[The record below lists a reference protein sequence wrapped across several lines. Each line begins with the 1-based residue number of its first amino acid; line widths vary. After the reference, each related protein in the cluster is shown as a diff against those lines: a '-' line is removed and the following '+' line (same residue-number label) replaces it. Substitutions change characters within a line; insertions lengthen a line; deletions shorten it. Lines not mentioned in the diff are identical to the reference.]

1 MKLFYC
7 DHYEMPL
14 GEGHRFP
21 VTKYRLLREELMRHG
36 GFVFEP
42 APLASWD
49 DIKAVHEPAYA
60 DAFRAGTLSESSM
73 RRIGFPW
80 SQGLVTRTLASA
92 GGTLAATREAL
103 TTGLG
108 CTLAGGTH
116 HAYSGEGSGFCVFN
130 DIAIAIRR
138 LLPSMKV
145 AVIDLDVHQGDGTA
159 HIFAGEPRVFT
170 VSIHGRNNFPYRKQ
184 QSSLDVPLEDGG
196 DDVDYH
202 RALDS
207 VLTQILRFKPD
218 FLFYQGGVDGLREDK
233 LGKLN
238 LTMAGLA
245 SRDEKIFALA
255 AQLGVP
261 MVVTMGGG
269 YGDPISATV
278 AAHAQTYLAAKDWYR
293 RIAAANSETSKQPHA
308 NQSPFLV

>member
-7 DHYEMPL
+7 DHYHMPL

-21 VTKYRLLREELMRHG
+21 VTKYRLLRDKLAQHG

-42 APLASWD
+42 AVLASLD
-49 DIKAVHEPAYA
+49 EIKAVHDPAYV
-60 DAFRAGTLSESSM
+60 DTFCAGTLPEAAI
-73 RRIGFPW
+73 RGIGFPW

-116 HAYSGEGSGFCVFN
+116 HAFAAEGSGFCVFN

-138 LLPSMKV
+138 LLRGARV

-159 HIFAGEPRVFT
+159 HIFAGSPEVFT
-170 VSIHGRNNFPYRKQ
+170 VSLHGRNNFPFRKQ
-184 QSSLDVPLEDGG
+184 QSSLDAPLEDGC
-196 DDVDYH
+196 DDTEYLT
-202 RALDS
+202 ALEP
-207 VLTQILRFKPD
+207 VLPQVIQFKPD
-218 FLFYQGGVDGLREDK
+218 FLFYQAGVDGLLEDK

-238 LTMAGLA
+238 LTMDGLA
-245 SRDEKIFALA
+245 RRDQKIFAVA
-255 AQLGVP
+255 ERLGVP

-269 YGDPISATV
+269 YGDPIGATV
-278 AAHAQTYLAAKDWYR
+278 AAHAQTYLAAKDWYA
-293 RIAAANSETSKQPHA
+293 RIAAASSETRKLIEA

>member
-1 MKLFYC
+1 M
-7 DHYEMPL
+7 
-14 GEGHRFP
+14 
-21 VTKYRLLREELMRHG
+21 TKYRLLREELVQHG
-36 GFVFEP
+36 GFAFEP
-42 APLASWD
+42 APLASLD
-49 DIKAVHEPAYA
+49 EIKAVHDPAYV
-60 DAFRAGTLSESSM
+60 DAFRAGNLSESAM

-80 SQGLVTRTLASA
+80 SQGLVARTLASA

-116 HAYSGEGSGFCVFN
+116 HAFAAEGSGFCVFN

-138 LLPSMKV
+138 LPTGTRV

-159 HIFAGEPRVFT
+159 HIFAGEPDVFT
-170 VSIHGRNNFPYRKQ
+170 VSLHGRNNFPFRKQ
-184 QSSLDVPLEDGG
+184 QSSLDVALEDGCG
-196 DDVDYH
+196 DDEYH
-202 RALDS
+202 RVLDPVFS
-207 VLTQILRFKPD
+207 QVIRFRPD
-218 FLFYQGGVDGLREDK
+218 FLFYQAGVDGLREDK

-238 LTMAGLA
+238 LTLAGLA
-245 SRDEKIFALA
+245 HRDEKIFSLA
-255 AQLGVP
+255 AKLGVP

-269 YGDPISATV
+269 YGDPIGATV
-278 AAHAQTYLAAKDWYR
+278 AAHAQTYLSAKDWYA

>member
-1 MKLFYC
+1 
-7 DHYEMPL
+7 MPL

-21 VTKYRLLREELMRHG
+21 VTKYGLLRDELMQHA

-42 APLASWD
+42 APLASLD
-49 DIKAVHEPAYA
+49 DIKAAHDPVYV
-60 DAFRAGTLSESSM
+60 DAFCAGTLSEPAM

-116 HAYSGEGSGFCVFN
+116 HAYAAEGSGFCVFN

-138 LLPSMKV
+138 LLPEARV

-170 VSIHGRNNFPYRKQ
+170 VSLHGRNNFPFRKQ
-184 QSSLDVPLEDGG
+184 KSSLDVPLEDGCE
-196 DDVDYH
+196 DVEYH
-202 RALDS
+202 RALDP
-207 VLTQILRFKPD
+207 VLPQIRQFKPD
-218 FLFYQGGVDGLREDK
+218 FLFFQAGVDGLREDK

-245 SRDEKIFALA
+245 HRDEKIFALA
-255 AQLGVP
+255 AKLGVP

-278 AAHAQTYLAAKDWYR
+278 AAHAQTYLTAKDWYA
-293 RIAAANSETSKQPHA
+293 RIAAANNETSRQPHA